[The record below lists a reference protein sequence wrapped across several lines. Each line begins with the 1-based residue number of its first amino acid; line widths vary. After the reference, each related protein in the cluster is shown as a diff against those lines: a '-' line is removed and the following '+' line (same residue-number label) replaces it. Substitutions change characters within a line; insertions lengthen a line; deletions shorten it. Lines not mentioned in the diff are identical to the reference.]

1 MWQISVKVST
11 KATSCVEYEG
21 NMSTNEKVITEKQN
35 LLLKNIVEYQGHP
48 KVKVSML
55 DLSNNVCEYEV
66 IGWLM
71 KKLLEENETSMQI
84 VNDMGR
90 PPTQP
95 DGFTNL

>member
-1 MWQISVKVST
+1 
-11 KATSCVEYEG
+11 
-21 NMSTNEKVITEKQN
+21 
-35 LLLKNIVEYQGHP
+35 
-48 KVKVSML
+48 ML

-84 VNDMGR
+84 VNDMG
-90 PPTQP
+90 PPPAQP